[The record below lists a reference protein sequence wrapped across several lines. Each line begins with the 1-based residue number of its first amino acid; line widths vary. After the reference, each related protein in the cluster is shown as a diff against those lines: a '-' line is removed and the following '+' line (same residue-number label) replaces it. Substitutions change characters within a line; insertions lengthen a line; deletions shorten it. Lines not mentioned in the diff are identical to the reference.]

1 MGMVPVTPHCTP
13 SVFSVGL
20 LRLRASGTLSDGPC
34 CHRLHTLMITGLIWD
49 KKCGRSFRLRPLC
62 WVNTGL
68 VYDNFVCL
76 SVVDE
81 VDGGVGGRAL
91 GGAFVADDVHRAA
104 VAEADGE
111 VLPLGGYARVEYQ
124 FVAPFVD
131 ADDVFDTG
139 FVSPGG
145 GAGVPGPA
153 TAAGMLRVAV
163 DVGSDAVGLDFVF
176 EHIGQ
181 CLGAVDGVDEGVEE
195 IGHVVASFLQLGHDV
210 PHGAMGVLATVLAY
224 TDRIVHDVAGRGL

>member
-20 LRLRASGTLSDGPC
+20 LRLRIFDTHGDGPC
-34 CHRLHTLMITGLIWD
+34 YPTLHTFMITGLIWD
-49 KKCGRSFRLRPLC
+49 KKCGRSFRLRPLS

-68 VYDNFVCL
+68 VYDNFVSL
-76 SVVDE
+76 SVVDK

-111 VLPLGGYARVEYQ
+111 VLPLGGYAWVEYQ

-131 ADDVFDTG
+131 ADEQARRAWF
-139 FVSPGG
+139 S
-145 GAGVPGPA
+145 
-153 TAAGMLRVAV
+153 R
-163 DVGSDAVGLDFVF
+163 
-176 EHIGQ
+176 
-181 CLGAVDGVDEGVEE
+181 
-195 IGHVVASFLQLGHDV
+195 ASSIWR
-210 PHGAMGVLATVLAY
+210 T
-224 TDRIVHDVAGRGL
+224 